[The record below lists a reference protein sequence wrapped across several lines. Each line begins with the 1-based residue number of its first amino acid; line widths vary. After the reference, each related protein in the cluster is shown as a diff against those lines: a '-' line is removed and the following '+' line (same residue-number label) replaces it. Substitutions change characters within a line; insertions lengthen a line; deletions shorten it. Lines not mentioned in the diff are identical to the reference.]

1 MFQHPEPKE
10 IFAEAL
16 PQLRTHVGF
25 RKQVADAFARVRESQ
40 PQQVYRALLHGK
52 AVPDEVWET
61 IGDDVVRAFENHATT
76 VLTLEWDSGT
86 PLGGSGCSQV
96 LALAGV
102 HVCVST
108 DWDAEGP
115 YDSVDDAVWSYESFS
130 LPTSSADFSSRTLST
145 EALAALVASLDLEIE
160 DLDGFT
166 INGQPA
172 TCTKDGKVVTGE
184 AAVAAANAERAAA
197 AAGDDDAEDDEGE
210 DDDGDDD
217 EEGDDE
223 DDAGGGSE
231 P

>member
-40 PQQVYRALLHGK
+40 PQHVYRALLAGK

-76 VLTLEWDSGT
+76 VLTLEWDSGS
-86 PLGGSGCSQV
+86 PLGGNGCSQV
-96 LALAGV
+96 VALAGV

-108 DWDAEGP
+108 DWEAEGP
-115 YDSVDDAVWSYESFS
+115 FDSVDDAVWRYESFS

-145 EALAALVASLDLEIE
+145 EALGALLESLDLEIE

-172 TCTKDGKVVTGE
+172 TRTKDGKIVTGE
-184 AAVAAANAERAAA
+184 AAVAAANAARAAA
-197 AAGDDDAEDDEGE
+197 EADDDEDDENDEE
-210 DDDGDDD
+210 DDEDDEDD
-217 EEGDDE
+217 EEDE
-223 DDAGGGSE
+223 DDDAGGGSE

>member
-172 TCTKDGKVVTGE
+172 TRTKDGKVVTGE

>member
-25 RKQVADAFARVRESQ
+25 RKQVADAFFRVRESQ
-40 PQQVYRALLHGK
+40 PQQVYRALLQGK

-172 TCTKDGKVVTGE
+172 TRTKDGKVVTGE

>member
-25 RKQVADAFARVRESQ
+25 RKQVRDALARVRDSQ
-40 PQQVYRALLHGK
+40 PQHVYRALLHGK

-145 EALAALVASLDLEIE
+145 EALGKLVEDLDLELE

-172 TCTKDGKVVTGE
+172 TRTKDGKIVTGE

-197 AAGDDDAEDDEGE
+197 AAGDDDAEDDEDDEGE
-210 DDDGDDD
+210 DD

>member
-16 PQLRTHVGF
+16 PKLRTHVGF
-25 RKQVADAFARVRESQ
+25 RKQVRDALARVRDSQ
-40 PQQVYRALLHGK
+40 PQHVYRALLHGK

-61 IGDDVVRAFENHATT
+61 IGDDVVRAFENHATI
-76 VLTLEWDSGT
+76 VLTLEWDSST
-86 PLGGSGCSQV
+86 PLGGNGCSQV

-172 TCTKDGKVVTGE
+172 TRTKDGKVVTGE
-184 AAVAAANAERAAA
+184 AAVTAANAERAAA
-197 AAGDDDAEDDEGE
+197 AGDDEEEDDEDE
-210 DDDGDDD
+210 DED
-217 EEGDDE
+217 EEDDDE

>member
-40 PQQVYRALLHGK
+40 PQHVYRALLAGK

-76 VLTLEWDSGT
+76 VLTLEWDSSS
-86 PLGGSGCSQV
+86 PLGGNGCSQV
-96 LALAGV
+96 VALAGV

-108 DWDAEGP
+108 DWEAEGP
-115 YDSVDDAVWSYESFS
+115 FDSVDDAVWRYESFS

-145 EALAALVASLDLEIE
+145 EALRA
-160 DLDGFT
+160 
-166 INGQPA
+166 
-172 TCTKDGKVVTGE
+172 GE
-184 AAVAAANAERAAA
+184 ATSHTVATGRGMWLQVATGALRV
-197 AAGDDDAEDDEGE
+197 GDVALAQG
-210 DDDGDDD
+210 DGASS
-217 EEGDDE
+217 E
-223 DDAGGGSE
+223 DAGTVAITATADGEALLFDLG
-231 P
+231 